1 MTLLAMWRFE
11 ALVHTVAFTLAEM
24 NAGTHGKSL
33 VDVEAD
39 ALIDT
44 MADNL
49 AEAKFETL
57 GDTLGEAKSGAL
69 VDTLAETY
77 QRRRPRHLATHCEF
91 CSPRH

>member
-1 MTLLAMWRFE
+1 M
-11 ALVHTVAFTLAEM
+11 
-24 NAGTHGKSL
+24 SL
-33 VDVEAD
+33 IV
-39 ALIDT
+39 
-44 MADNL
+44 

-91 CSPRH
+91 

>member
-1 MTLLAMWRFE
+1 MWRFE
-11 ALVHTVAFTLAEM
+11 ALIHTVAFTLAEM

-49 AEAKFETL
+49 Q
-57 GDTLGEAKSGAL
+57 SGTKV
-69 VDTLAETY
+69 VDTLV
-77 QRRRPRHLATHCEF
+77 
-91 CSPRH
+91 

>member
-1 MTLLAMWRFE
+1 MRRLE
-11 ALVHTVAFTLAEM
+11 ALVHTVAITLSEM
-24 NAGTHGKSL
+24 SAGKHGKSL

-44 MADNL
+44 TADKL

-91 CSPRH
+91 